1 MAGKWNLANRSK
13 DAQTPQHLI
22 RFGLEHE
29 HSLREIHLACD
40 LHHLIVRYA
49 FGFGKDCQ
57 WVTAERAVS
66 ENVELEK
73 SICCHGEESLPQR
86 STKST
91 KWILI
96 LSGFCAFLEACF
108 LIPPKEV
115 LMDLGILNT
124 IIALVVVLLVLSLL
138 VQAIQTLVK
147 KLLKLK
153 SRQIEGSL
161 KDLYEQVV
169 DVPQTGTTPSAPVLA
184 GFWSKLKALIGIKPT
199 TPAGNAADLFK
210 EKVLEQFKN
219 IGRKTLL
226 GNAVLDSL
234 SKEDLFKVMGKLES
248 EDFFPDYVKKFQ
260 VLCDQIEELRVAL
273 VDKIA
278 KDPTLHGTASTKIA
292 EVRSILAPIF
302 NNVTAILEGN
312 KVKPKVLF
320 ADLLRIGKLDIHGL
334 LSLFDEAQQAI
345 TKEKEAA
352 TTSGNTVEV
361 AALQKLSDELAQV
374 TRLLGDLSQNF
385 VNAVAPLRNKID
397 QVELWFDTV
406 TQSFDERYTRHMR
419 TASILISLIVVV
431 FLNANFFQV
440 YRSLSRNEMQ
450 RNLVAD
456 AGANLLNDLKTAQA
470 AKANPVT
477 SPNPNASPTPTPKT
491 EEELKKDFQAI
502 DTLAGSYEGFGFKPL
517 SGEQVSKFLW
527 SLGVW
532 TKPWGTWGGFRL
544 SKETRDGQ
552 EVSIWTAQD
561 GAQWWESRKE
571 NLSTLV
577 GWAIMVML
585 LSVGAPFWQD
595 ALESLFG
602 IKNLLRQKSA
612 TQNVETQSGAGQ
624 PRE

>member
-1 MAGKWNLANRSK
+1 
-13 DAQTPQHLI
+13 
-22 RFGLEHE
+22 
-29 HSLREIHLACD
+29 
-40 LHHLIVRYA
+40 
-49 FGFGKDCQ
+49 
-57 WVTAERAVS
+57 
-66 ENVELEK
+66 
-73 SICCHGEESLPQR
+73 
-86 STKST
+86 
-91 KWILI
+91 
-96 LSGFCAFLEACF
+96 
-108 LIPPKEV
+108 
-115 LMDLGILNT
+115 MDLGILNT

-138 VQAIQTLVK
+138 VQAIQTLIK

-169 DVPQTGTTPSAPVLA
+169 DVPQPGATPSAPVLA
-184 GFWSKLKALIGIKPT
+184 GFWSRLKTRLGLKPPAPNG
-199 TPAGNAADLFK
+199 TPADLFK
-210 EKVLEQFKN
+210 EKLLEQFKN

-226 GNAVLDSL
+226 GNPVLDSL

-278 KDPTLHGTASTKIA
+278 NDPMLRGTASTKIA

-334 LSLFDEAQQAI
+334 LNLFNQAQQAI
-345 TKEKEAA
+345 SKEKETAA
-352 TTSGNTVEV
+352 TNNNAIEV
-361 AALQKLSDELAQV
+361 AALQKLSDELSQV

-419 TASILISLIVVV
+419 TASIIISIIVVV
-431 FLNANFFQV
+431 FLNANFFEV
-440 YRSLSRNEMQ
+440 YKSLSRNDIQ

-456 AGANLLNDLKTAQA
+456 AGATLLNDLKQAQA
-470 AKANPVT
+470 AKANP
-477 SPNPNASPTPTPKT
+477 APTPNTNAPPAPSPKT
-491 EEELKKDFQAI
+491 EEELKKDFDAI
-502 DTLAGSYEGFGFKPL
+502 DTLAGTYEGFGFKPL
-517 SGEQVSKFLW
+517 SAAQVSAFFW
-527 SLGVW
+527 SW
-532 TKPWGTWGGFRL
+532 IP
-544 SKETRDGQ
+544 
-552 EVSIWTAQD
+552 QD
-561 GAQWWESRKE
+561 RTQWWESRKQ
-571 NLSTLV
+571 NASTLV